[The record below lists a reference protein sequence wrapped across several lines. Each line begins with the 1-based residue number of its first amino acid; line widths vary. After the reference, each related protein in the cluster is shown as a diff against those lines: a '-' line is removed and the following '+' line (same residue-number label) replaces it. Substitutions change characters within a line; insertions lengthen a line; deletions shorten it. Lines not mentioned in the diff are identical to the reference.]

1 MHRNLFSFVFLGLI
15 SCTSLY
21 AQQKVDWK
29 TLAGVTFSYIQNFEQ
44 NMWYGEPTYSDTV
57 KQLDGKE
64 IAIRGYV
71 LPTDI
76 ESNTYILSANPFSSC
91 FYCGGAGQ
99 ESVMELRLKK
109 KKAKFELDQI
119 VTFAGRLRLNDQE
132 MELNYILEEAR
143 VIAK

>member
-1 MHRNLFSFVFLGLI
+1 MGRARKG
-15 SCTSLY
+15 
-21 AQQKVDWK
+21 
-29 TLAGVTFSYIQNFEQ
+29 
-44 NMWYGEPTYSDTV
+44 
-57 KQLDGKE
+57 GKG
-64 IAIRGYV
+64 RG
-71 LPTDI
+71 D
-76 ESNTYILSANPFSSC
+76 TYILSANPFSSC